1 MKAKDVMTTAVVSV
15 DLTMSVPEIA
25 RILLARR
32 ISAVP
37 VVDDQKR
44 VVGMVSEGD
53 LMRRPES
60 QTERHP
66 SWWLALL
73 EGPDER
79 TREYLKSRG
88 LSARDVMTR
97 EPVTVD
103 EDVSLEE
110 IATLL
115 EQKRIK
121 RVPVLRAGKLVGIVS
136 RANLLHGLIA
146 RGIQAPKSTAPDTG
160 SVREAVITE
169 LRKAGLSLYYVN
181 VVVEN
186 DAVYLWGA
194 VESAAEQEAAALA
207 VRRTSGVR
215 RVENHLVVMPP
226 WVNESMGTQ

>member
-44 VVGMVSEGD
+44 VVGMVSESD

-73 EGPDER
+73 EAPDER
-79 TREYLKSRG
+79 AREYLKSRG

-97 EPVTVD
+97 EPVTVT
-103 EDVSLEE
+103 EDASLEE

-160 SVREAVITE
+160 SVREAIIAE
-169 LRKAGLSLYYVN
+169 LRKVGLGLYYVN

-194 VESAAEQEAAALA
+194 VESAAEREAAALA

-215 RVENHLVVMPP
+215 RVENRLVVMPP